1 MKTHPADDKVQAA
14 MMFYGD
20 LAMQSETVIDTDA
33 GFVND
38 EGQPIFKDMGKV
50 QAMSMHMMHEH
61 MKQTLEAN
69 NIDAQEV
76 MQFFEMCL
84 IAKKI
89 SGEDYHPEHLRVHH
103 ITRKENDSQ
112 IAKRRQTHL
121 WECVQ
126 ECIMAVQPDVLHV
139 SDDGQG
145 FAIDITNAHPL
156 LTMYVQ
162 SMHRYE
168 TDQFIH
174 GEGSMKSDEVKDYL
188 NNKTAEINADAPK
201 HDIDPDSD
209 ENDDD
214 PFGMWV

>member
-1 MKTHPADDKVQAA
+1 MKTHKADEKVQAA
-14 MMFYGD
+14 MMFYAD
-20 LAMQSETVIDTDA
+20 LALQSETVINTDV
-33 GFVND
+33 GFVN
-38 EGQPIFKDMGKV
+38 EKAEPIFGNMGKV
-50 QAMSMHMMHEH
+50 QAMSLHMMHEH
-61 MKQTLEAN
+61 MKQTLEEN
-69 NIDAQEV
+69 QIDAQEV

-84 IAKKI
+84 IAKKV
-89 SGEDYHPEHLRVHH
+89 SGEEYQPEHLRVHH
-103 ITRKENDSQ
+103 ITRKEDDSQ
-112 IAKRRQTHL
+112 KANRRQSHL

-145 FAIDITNAHPL
+145 FAVDCTNAHPL

-162 SMHRYE
+162 SVHRYD
-168 TDQFIH
+168 TDQFYQ
-174 GEGSMKSDEVKDYL
+174 GEGRMNTDEVKDYL
-188 NNKTAEINADAPK
+188 NKRSAEINADSPK